1 MRKRFRWDRLLAC
14 LGLLAG
20 LILGVWITA
29 PYVDIVEQPDPYEP
43 QYQSWNLFVNQEEV
57 RN

>member
-14 LGLLAG
+14 LGLLVG

-29 PYVDIVEQPDPYEP
+29 SYVDIVEQPDPYEP
-43 QYQSWNLFVNQEEV
+43 QYQSWNLFANQE
-57 RN
+57 